1 MNQGVNSSQN
11 TTGAG
16 CARSFRPF
24 TRPLQPSRVFRIKG
38 LRRLARLETL
48 SGCYVGTKG
57 KGFTTWKQF
66 MSTAS
71 AAGKKFFLVHDPR
84 VAIEHLVQ
92 TGKINKDELMSNS
105 SSLLLEHLVQ
115 TGKINKDE
123 LFDISEL
130 RHDLNQD
137 AITAEPNPPEPLTL
151 VPPLRKAR

>member
-92 TGKINKDELMSNS
+92 TGKINKDEL
-105 SSLLLEHLVQ
+105 
-115 TGKINKDE
+115 
-123 LFDISEL
+123 FDISEL

-137 AITAEPNPPEPLTL
+137 AITVEPNPPEPLTL

>member
-1 MNQGVNSSQN
+1 
-11 TTGAG
+11 
-16 CARSFRPF
+16 PF

-92 TGKINKDELMSNS
+92 TGKINKDEL
-105 SSLLLEHLVQ
+105 
-115 TGKINKDE
+115 
-123 LFDISEL
+123 FDISEL

>member
-84 VAIEHLVQ
+84 VAIEH
-92 TGKINKDELMSNS
+92 M
-105 SSLLLEHLVQ
+105 VQ

>member
-92 TGKINKDELMSNS
+92 TGKINKDEL
-105 SSLLLEHLVQ
+105 
-115 TGKINKDE
+115 
-123 LFDISEL
+123 FDISEL

>member
-1 MNQGVNSSQN
+1 
-11 TTGAG
+11 
-16 CARSFRPF
+16 
-24 TRPLQPSRVFRIKG
+24 
-38 LRRLARLETL
+38 
-48 SGCYVGTKG
+48 
-57 KGFTTWKQF
+57 

-84 VAIEHLVQ
+84 VAI
-92 TGKINKDELMSNS
+92 
-105 SSLLLEHLVQ
+105 EHLVQ

>member
-92 TGKINKDELMSNS
+92 TGKINKDEL
-105 SSLLLEHLVQ
+105 
-115 TGKINKDE
+115 
-123 LFDISEL
+123 FDISEL

-151 VPPLRKAR
+151 VPTLRKAR